1 MQGTGSTVEPGE
13 KMIKKFLTCAAVAA
27 AAVAL
32 GAGSAA
38 ATDDE
43 GHDRLVAAEKTS
55 GTFEAL
61 RTSSGTGIYE
71 GSLSHEAFI
80 SVTD

>member
-1 MQGTGSTVEPGE
+1 
-13 KMIKKFLTCAAVAA
+13 MIKKFLTCAAVTAA
-27 AAVAL
+27 ACAL

-38 ATDDE
+38 ASCDE
-43 GHDRLVAAEKTS
+43 GQHERDGHHERLVAAEKTS
-55 GTFEAL
+55 GEFEAL

-71 GSLSHEAFI
+71 GSLHHAAFV

>member
-1 MQGTGSTVEPGE
+1 
-13 KMIKKFLTCAAVAA
+13 MIKKFLTCAAVTAA
-27 AAVAL
+27 ACAL

-38 ATDDE
+38 ASCDE
-43 GHDRLVAAEKTS
+43 GHERDGHHERLVAAEKTGGS
-55 GTFEAL
+55 FEAL

-71 GSLSHEAFI
+71 GSLHHAAFV